1 MLLEDSRGRKFTK
14 LVSNHVFG
22 DKNRIKNFAVVNEE
36 RVANELWRDRRAAR
50 PGLDRFLH
58 VTGIHFVD
66 LVENVLINKRTFFKR
81 TTHSL
86 IGFYSSELLLFRFST
101 LNDERVA
108 RLILPACFE
117 SLGQL
122 SPR

>member
-1 MLLEDSRGRKFTK
+1 MLLEDSRRRKFTK
-14 LVSNHVFG
+14 FVPNHIFG
-22 DKNRIKNFAVVNEE
+22 DKDRVKNFAVVHEKRVSNEF
-36 RVANELWRDRRAAR
+36 RCDRGATR
-50 PGLDRFLH
+50 PSLDRFFH

-66 LVENVLINKRTFFKR
+66 FVENVLINKRTFFKR

-108 RLILPACFE
+108 RLIFPARFE

-122 SPR
+122 PPR